1 MVSSEFTLTHILLT
15 SLLTTLLPTLVI
27 STMLLVIRVPP
38 LMMQVCSTVHMYLCR
53 WYVLLER
60 TPSSLRLASR
70 PDMVW
75 LLTPSLK
82 EPLRVLVDSR
92 LTATDTIEE
101 SWSRTSCDSS
111 PYLGLQAPLRG
122 AFFHIRINSQKHYGY
137 KIRSKN
143 KTGN

>member
-1 MVSSEFTLTHILLT
+1 MTLATPLLEPSMVSSEFTLTHILLT
-15 SLLTTLLPTLVI
+15 WLLTTLLATLVT

-38 LMMQVCSTVHMYLCR
+38 LMMQVCSTAHMYLCR
-53 WYVLLER
+53 WYVQLER

-92 LTATDTIEE
+92 STATDTTEE

-111 PYLGLQAPLRG
+111 PYLGLQAPQKGCL
-122 AFFHIRINSQKHYGY
+122 FHY
-137 KIRSKN
+137 KDK
-143 KTGN
+143 